1 MAEVEGC
8 PYKIRIY
15 LDKLRFDPKIDTSIR
30 IILERFQ
37 MTDKEIQEIKLIVED
52 AYIRGIH
59 GEQDRSL
66 INIGFHPSF
75 EMLVMDQ
82 NKVERVDMSS
92 WLQRIEA
99 MKVENPNLWSSKTN
113 HEFKLVDMGGS
124 AAVVKLDVFKGDT
137 FFSTDYMLLYK
148 LDDGWKIVSKVFSV
162 QR

>member
-1 MAEVEGC
+1 
-8 PYKIRIY
+8 
-15 LDKLRFDPKIDTSIR
+15 
-30 IILERFQ
+30 
-37 MTDKEIQEIKLIVED
+37 MTDSEIQEIKRVVEE

-66 INIGFHPSF
+66 INLGFHSAF

-82 NKVERVDMSS
+82 NMVERVDVSS

-99 MKVENPNLWSSKTN
+99 MKVENPDLWSSKTN
-113 HEFKLVDMGGS
+113 HEFKLVDVGGS
-124 AAVVKLDVFKGDT
+124 AAVVKLDVYKGDT

-148 LDDGWKIVSKVFSV
+148 IEDRWKIVSKVFSV